1 MSPSI
6 VWQKLFTRVFK
17 LFFPNRLVFLWLYL
31 HSDLAPR
38 HYWRLRCRKSC
49 ARRGLE
55 PERGIW
61 AASCC
66 GAGEHAGTLPG
77 ANPGAGNSWWGEGVA
92 LLVQN
97 RVVSSQGTLQCPSVM
112 DQSLA
117 WWPSEQLRLVHRHR
131 SRSSGALCHNKGEMP
146 KGRHYLYSI
155 QILSDLEDRM
165 DHNALFLSCTCLCF
179 DF

>member
-31 HSDLAPR
+31 LSDLAPR

-117 WWPSEQLRLVHRHR
+117 WWPSEQLRLVHRWEGLPVKAG
-131 SRSSGALCHNKGEMP
+131 SSTGIDQGHQELCVTIKVKCLKVGTICIP
-146 KGRHYLYSI
+146 YK
-155 QILSDLEDRM
+155 
-165 DHNALFLSCTCLCF
+165 FLAI
-179 DF
+179 